1 MPAGFAFSVSRTI
14 WNSDCGCGSPSTT
27 HDALKIL
34 CRQCSEFACANIV
47 SSTSVGLRRWPSKYA
62 SR

>member
-1 MPAGFAFSVSRTI
+1 MP
-14 WNSDCGCGSPSTT
+14 NSESGCGSPSTT

-47 SSTSVGLRRWPSKYA
+47 SSTSVGFRPARRKYET
-62 SR
+62 R

>member
-1 MPAGFAFSVSRTI
+1 MPCGFAWCVRRI
-14 WNSDCGCGSPSTT
+14 IPKSDSACGSPSMT

-47 SSTSVGLRRWPSKYA
+47 SSTSVGLRRAPRK
-62 SR
+62 